1 MLGNSLS
8 GLAGLNS
15 STGNSSTASS
25 NSSSWEPLVALE
37 CRSFRGESILCSV
50 TSNSDIYVLNILE
63 INYDNLCHEKEGI
76 GEEGGWPLLIQGV
89 SWQKTVEILY
99 FKYY

>member
-1 MLGNSLS
+1 M
-8 GLAGLNS
+8 
-15 STGNSSTASS
+15 
-25 NSSSWEPLVALE
+25 ALE

-76 GEEGGWPLLIQGV
+76 GEEGG
-89 SWQKTVEILY
+89 
-99 FKYY
+99 